1 MSGYAEEE
9 CGEDLWERA
18 PEEEC
23 EFGEKH
29 VCLLVGGG
37 NDKKCNKNRLNPA
50 QLMTIAGNA
59 VIECGMIP
67 GEYLPFRRRFNQR
80 PATKEIR
87 MKKLVLLAVIVS
99 SIAIYGCVDMRFQDP
114 PFKVSMSC
122 PTGYVPSTK
131 TACPAGTIEDN
142 TCLVLEDETV
152 CVAYVPDSG
161 SGDGINCKGGYVT
174 ASTSEAATCVDMSD
188 MTEEEIEA
196 WDYSSDGFMCVDGSI
211 SGKKCRKVP
220 DDDPNDADFPII
232 SGQRCSAEQLNPD
245 AATTVRIH
253 IIDVGNGD
261 AIWIQTPSGKNVLV
275 DGGDTGY
282 YGVTSGGPI
291 VVDYLSAHGFD
302 TGSVFD
308 AVFLT
313 HPHADHF
320 GGFSTIFK
328 SYGLRNYIDPMD
340 LDTTEAV
347 PAAYTKWITTME
359 NMVGDVNHIYMPA
372 SEVFAGKAEMPSEF
386 FGDGVKAEYIFSR
399 KEFVSANGDTNNVN
413 TASIIFKL
421 TYGTRSFIFTGDA
434 TNVDESAAISAASKS
449 GISLTTNFLKVCH
462 HGSDT
467 SSTTM
472 FLDTIFPGSQT
483 ETEKKDRGAFISS
496 GRRLYSG
503 TPTQRKAIVDRIRA
517 YVPSENF
524 LSTAAGDSGKEGDVN
539 AVRDDNILV
548 VIKSDGS
555 FYACYSGTN

>member
-188 MTEEEIEA
+188 MTEEDIRTDLKETK
-196 WDYSSDGFMCVDGSI
+196 SRF
-211 SGKKCRKVP
+211 
-220 DDDPNDADFPII
+220 
-232 SGQRCSAEQLNPD
+232 
-245 AATTVRIH
+245 
-253 IIDVGNGD
+253 
-261 AIWIQTPSGKNVLV
+261 
-275 DGGDTGY
+275 
-282 YGVTSGGPI
+282 
-291 VVDYLSAHGFD
+291 AH
-302 TGSVFD
+302 
-308 AVFLT
+308 
-313 HPHADHF
+313 
-320 GGFSTIFK
+320 
-328 SYGLRNYIDPMD
+328 
-340 LDTTEAV
+340 
-347 PAAYTKWITTME
+347 
-359 NMVGDVNHIYMPA
+359 
-372 SEVFAGKAEMPSEF
+372 
-386 FGDGVKAEYIFSR
+386 
-399 KEFVSANGDTNNVN
+399 
-413 TASIIFKL
+413 
-421 TYGTRSFIFTGDA
+421 RSFHWQMPMMCLYRNGFTRQH
-434 TNVDESAAISAASKS
+434 IPK
-449 GISLTTNFLKVCH
+449 
-462 HGSDT
+462 
-467 SSTTM
+467 
-472 FLDTIFPGSQT
+472 
-483 ETEKKDRGAFISS
+483 
-496 GRRLYSG
+496 
-503 TPTQRKAIVDRIRA
+503 RKPFR
-517 YVPSENF
+517 
-524 LSTAAGDSGKEGDVN
+524 
-539 AVRDDNILV
+539 
-548 VIKSDGS
+548 
-555 FYACYSGTN
+555 